1 MMGKKKYIKKFSN
14 FDGEAIECVIASTG
28 EGTELSLT
36 IDNMNVALQFA
47 STIDL
52 VNWCNSIKE
61 LAIEKLNDEG

>member
-1 MMGKKKYIKKFSN
+1 MDKKRYTKSFSN
-14 FDGEAIECVIASTG
+14 FDGETIECEISSTK
-28 EGTELSLT
+28 EGTEFSMLIANTT
-36 IDNMNVALQFA
+36 ITLQFA

>member
-1 MMGKKKYIKKFSN
+1 MEKKRYIKKFSD
-14 FDGEAIECVIASTG
+14 FDGESIECEIASNK
-28 EGTELSLT
+28 EGTELCLT
-36 IDNMNVALQFA
+36 IDNTNIALQFA